1 MRNYCVYIMASK
13 KDGVMYIGI
22 TNDIARR
29 VYEHKEGLVPGFTK
43 KYKVNKLVYAEMFN
57 NVTEAIER
65 EKQLKG
71 WRREKKILLIETSN
85 KSWSDLYK
93 TIL

>member
-1 MRNYCVYIMASK
+1 MASK